1 MNNLMNNKNIIL
13 IGMPGAGKSTV
24 GVLLAKALKMPFIDT
39 DLLIQK
45 QENRYL
51 QELINMR
58 GMNEFLKI
66 EENVILGLDAE
77 NTVIATGGSAV
88 YSAPA
93 VRHLRSN
100 GILVFLNSK
109 MYQLERRLKNART
122 RGIAMKS
129 GQTLHNLY
137 LERLPLYK
145 KYADV
150 EIDCSKKHIETIVT
164 DIKNEL
170 FKFD

>member
-1 MNNLMNNKNIIL
+1 MNKLLGNKNVVL

-51 QELINMR
+51 QELINTC

-88 YSAPA
+88 YSEAA
-93 VRHLRSN
+93 INHLKSN
-100 GILVFLNSK
+100 GILIFLNSK
-109 MYQLERRLKNART
+109 MYQLERRLKNAHT

-164 DIKNEL
+164 DIKNGL
-170 FKFD
+170 QKFN